1 MQKLRPKPCLFFL
14 AVAAAAAMLA
24 LLSPCRSARGQDEG
38 WGASPTLA
46 YYAPGLQA
54 KPKKLKTYEV
64 HASLA
69 FQEGGV
75 LAPSPSRSPM
85 SLRAMV
91 GVNVFKFS
99 VKALGG
105 RVLTGPFVALP
116 FSIEIGYLE
125 DIQQYAPA
133 VGWQFSGRPSKHWKW
148 MFGIQVS
155 LVTPDYNIAGPGVH
169 LGAAYYFLAGFGIF
183 GEANLDAYFGSKNV
197 LTAGGTAGLL
207 ITYEF
212 YKMKKSSMDEE

>member
-1 MQKLRPKPCLFFL
+1 MQEPSFKPCISFFT
-14 AVAAAAAMLA
+14 AAAAAA
-24 LLSPCRSARGQDEG
+24 LLASLLPCKNARGQDEG
-38 WGASPTLA
+38 WGTSTSLA
-46 YYAPGLQA
+46 YYAPGLQQ
-54 KPKKLKTYEV
+54 KPKKLQTYEV

-85 SLRAMV
+85 SLRAMI
-91 GVNVFKFS
+91 GVNVLKFN
-99 VKALGG
+99 VKGLGG
-105 RVLTGPFVALP
+105 RILHGPFVALP
-116 FSIEIGYLE
+116 LSIEIGYLQ
-125 DIQQYAPA
+125 DIQQYGPA

-148 MFGIQVS
+148 MLGIQVS
-155 LVTPDYNIAGPGVH
+155 FVTPDINAAGPGIH

-183 GEANLDAYFGSKNV
+183 GEADIDAYFGGGKAA

-212 YKMKKSSMDEE
+212 YRIKESGTEE